1 MSDTNPPLSSKWC
14 GACGTAVDPL
24 RAARVAVFGERFHY
38 FCSPACC
45 ERFVPSAPPVA
56 AVASSAIAPSAIP
69 PCAVVSAASLSRPP
83 PPAVPSAGALLAPPE
98 RSELEPSPA
107 PPAESAQGHSPQSRR
122 APPSPA
128 PVKAADHSA
137 ASSAPA
143 APLAPSAPLRSAA
156 PTSAAATSAATPA
169 ALPSRSE
176 PAAARKAARCAELHA
191 GAALGLGALGVDL
204 FWSAG
209 APVWLAPWTAAAAFA
224 LLTWGTWRREELVW
238 RGPALLGLLAP
249 LTATLAALGSLLVDG
264 RAAAHSASV
273 AGAVCFAAAASLG
286 LVTRE
291 RQAFAPLHR
300 RLEQA
305 LQGGG
310 AGKPALTALA
320 GELRPGEEFLLAP
333 GERSPADAVIVAG
346 RAQVEPWFESPLRV
360 ARQEGDT
367 LLAGARVVDG
377 ALRSV
382 VRWAGM
388 DRAWARLTLD
398 PDRRADRHARPARLA
413 ERLST
418 SGALL
423 LALLG
428 ALLAFSSEPGAAL
441 VFCSAAALASTLAS
455 IALPELVALQ
465 LSSGVHQLLARGIS
479 FRGPA
484 ALDQAARTSAVVFC
498 AEGTLLA
505 DEPSVASIEPAGK
518 LAKNDLLAL
527 LAGAFAGV
535 ASPLAL
541 ALQRCAQAYQVRPD
555 ATRSPSHV
563 PGLGVTAVAST
574 GQSLVVGTRALL
586 LGRRIS
592 VAGAEKRVAELEA
605 LGRSVLLAALDG
617 RYVGLLALQDGIAAG
632 GRAAVQYLIDAE
644 VEAILL
650 SGEARD
656 TCNALAHHLGIDHVR
671 PEVAPEDRASELR
684 RLADSTPDLAVVGRA
699 SKDDAVLG
707 AVPLSI
713 NIEGAGGAL
722 ERWDI
727 DVASGDARDAAWAV
741 HLARKLYADTTRS
754 IVAASAPALVALLAS
769 LLGLPAWL
777 APLAGVAGSALLIQ
791 RLKRRSRRPIVA
803 SAIRQRAPAASS

>member
-1 MSDTNPPLSSKWC
+1 
-14 GACGTAVDPL
+14 
-24 RAARVAVFGERFHY
+24 
-38 FCSPACC
+38 
-45 ERFVPSAPPVA
+45 
-56 AVASSAIAPSAIP
+56 
-69 PCAVVSAASLSRPP
+69 
-83 PPAVPSAGALLAPPE
+83 
-98 RSELEPSPA
+98 
-107 PPAESAQGHSPQSRR
+107 
-122 APPSPA
+122 
-128 PVKAADHSA
+128 
-137 ASSAPA
+137 
-143 APLAPSAPLRSAA
+143 
-156 PTSAAATSAATPA
+156 
-169 ALPSRSE
+169 
-176 PAAARKAARCAELHA
+176 
-191 GAALGLGALGVDL
+191 
-204 FWSAG
+204 
-209 APVWLAPWTAAAAFA
+209 
-224 LLTWGTWRREELVW
+224 
-238 RGPALLGLLAP
+238 
-249 LTATLAALGSLLVDG
+249 
-264 RAAAHSASV
+264 V
-273 AGAVCFAAAASLG
+273 AGAVCFAAAACLA

-291 RQAFAPLHR
+291 RHAFAPLHL
-300 RLEQA
+300 RLAQA
-305 LQGGG
+305 LRGGG
-310 AGKPALTALA
+310 VREPGANALA
-320 GELRPGEEFLLAP
+320 TELRPGEEFLLEP
-333 GERSPADAVIVAG
+333 NERSPADAVIVAG

-398 PDRRADRHARPARLA
+398 PDRRADRHAGPARLA
-413 ERLST
+413 ERLAT
-418 SGALL
+418 SGALV

-428 ALLAFSSEPGAAL
+428 ALLAFSSEPRAAL
-441 VFCSAAALASTLAS
+441 AFCSAAALASTLAS

-505 DEPSVASIEPAGK
+505 DEPSVASIEPAGH

-535 ASPLAL
+535 ASPSAL

-555 ATRSPSHV
+555 ATRSPSHA

-592 VAGAEKRVAELEA
+592 VAGAETRIAELEG

-617 RYVGLLALQDGIAAG
+617 RYVGLLALQDGISAG

-671 PEVAPEDRASELR
+671 PEVAPGDRAGELR
-684 RLADSTPDLAVVGRA
+684 RLADSTPGLAVVGRA

-713 NIEGAGGAL
+713 NIEGAAGAL

-754 IVAASAPALVALLAS
+754 IITASAPALIALFAS
-769 LLGLPAWL
+769 LVGLPAWL
-777 APLAGVAGSALLIQ
+777 APLAGVAGSALALQ
-791 RLKRRSRRPIVA
+791 RLKRQSRRPAVA
-803 SAIRQRAPAASS
+803 SAIRQRAPAASP